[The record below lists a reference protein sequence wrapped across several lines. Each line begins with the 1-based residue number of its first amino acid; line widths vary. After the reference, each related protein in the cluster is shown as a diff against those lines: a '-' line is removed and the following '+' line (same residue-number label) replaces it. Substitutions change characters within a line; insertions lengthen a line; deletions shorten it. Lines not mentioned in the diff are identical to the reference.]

1 MLRRAVAFFVIA
13 IIAAV
18 LGFTKVGNAGI
29 FFASA
34 SERDN
39 RIESSVK
46 KAIAFKS
53 DLKDD
58 LIMVQSRDGVI
69 LLTGT
74 VKDESHKLL
83 AQKTVEKLR
92 GVKSVDNQLKLE
104 GEQAEKNSDGTLSVK
119 W

>member
-1 MLRRAVAFFVIA
+1 MLRRGGAFFVIA

-18 LGFTKVGNAGI
+18 LGFTKVGNTGI

-39 RIESSVK
+39 RIESSAK
-46 KAIAFKS
+46 KSLSFKTY
-53 DLKDD
+53 LKDD
-58 LIMVQSRDGVI
+58 LITVRSRDGVVI
-69 LLTGT
+69 LTGT
-74 VKDESHKLL
+74 VADESHKVL

-104 GEQAEKNSDGTLSVK
+104 GERVEKDSDGTISVK

>member
-1 MLRRAVAFFVIA
+1 MLRWLGTFIVIA

-18 LGFTKVGNAGI
+18 FGFTKIGNTGI
-29 FFASA
+29 FFDSA

-39 RIESSVK
+39 RIESSAK
-46 KAIAFKS
+46 KSIAFKT
-53 DLKDD
+53 DLKDY
-58 LIMVQSRDGVI
+58 LITVQSRDGVVM
-69 LLTGT
+69 LTGT
-74 VKDESHKLL
+74 VKDESHKVL

-104 GEQAEKNSDGTLSVK
+104 GERAKKDSDGTLSVK

>member
-1 MLRRAVAFFVIA
+1 MLRWAGTFIVIV
-13 IIAAV
+13 IITV
-18 LGFTKVGNAGI
+18 VFGFTKIGNAGI

-39 RIESSVK
+39 RIESSATK
-46 KAIAFKS
+46 SLSFKT

-58 LIMVQSRDGVI
+58 LITVRSRDGVI
-69 LLTGT
+69 ILTGT
-74 VKDESHKLL
+74 VADESHKVL

-104 GEQAEKNSDGTLSVK
+104 GERAKKDSDGTLSVK

>member
-1 MLRRAVAFFVIA
+1 MSCRAGTLIVIA

-18 LGFTKVGNAGI
+18 LGSTKIGHAGI

-39 RIESSVK
+39 RIELSAK
-46 KAIAFKS
+46 KSLSFKT

-58 LIMVQSRDGVI
+58 LITVRSRDGIVI
-69 LLTGT
+69 LTGT
-74 VKDESHKLL
+74 VADETHKLL
-83 AQKTVEKLR
+83 AQETVTKLR
-92 GVKSVDNQLKLE
+92 GVKSVDNQLRLE
-104 GEQAEKNSDGTLSVK
+104 GKRAEKNSDGTLSVK

>member
-1 MLRRAVAFFVIA
+1 MLRWAGTFIVIA
-13 IIAAV
+13 IITAV
-18 LGFTKVGNAGI
+18 FGFTNIGNAGI

-39 RIESSVK
+39 RIESSAK
-46 KAIAFKS
+46 KSKAFKT

-58 LIMVQSRDGVI
+58 LITVRSRDGVVI
-69 LLTGT
+69 LTGT
-74 VKDESHKLL
+74 VKDESHKVL

-92 GVKSVDNQLKLE
+92 GVKSVDNQLRLE
-104 GEQAEKNSDGTLSVK
+104 GERTEKNSDGTLSVK

>member
-1 MLRRAVAFFVIA
+1 VLCRAGTFIVIA
-13 IIAAV
+13 IIVAV
-18 LGFTKVGNAGI
+18 LGFTKIGNAGI

-39 RIESSVK
+39 RIELSAK
-46 KAIAFKS
+46 KSLLFKT

-58 LIMVQSRDGVI
+58 LITVRSRDGVVV
-69 LLTGT
+69 LTGT
-74 VKDESHKLL
+74 VADESHKIL

-104 GEQAEKNSDGTLSVK
+104 GERTEKDSDGTLSVK

>member
-1 MLRRAVAFFVIA
+1 MLHRGAVLFFIA
-13 IIAAV
+13 IIAV
-18 LGFTKVGNAGI
+18 VFGFTKVGNAGI

-39 RIESSVK
+39 RIESSAK
-46 KAIAFKS
+46 RSLFFKT

-58 LIMVQSRDGVI
+58 LITVRSRDGIVI
-69 LLTGT
+69 LTGT
-74 VKDESHKLL
+74 VADESHKLL

-92 GVKSVDNQLKLE
+92 GVKSVDNQLRLE
-104 GEQAEKNSDGTLSVK
+104 GERTEKNSDGTLSVK

>member
-1 MLRRAVAFFVIA
+1 MSRRADIFIIIA

-18 LGFTKVGNAGI
+18 LGSTKVGNAGI
-29 FFASA
+29 FFASV

-39 RIESSVK
+39 RIESSAK
-46 KAIAFKS
+46 KSLSFKT

-58 LIMVQSRDGVI
+58 LITVRSRDGVVI
-69 LLTGT
+69 LTGT
-74 VKDESHKLL
+74 VADESHKVL

-104 GEQAEKNSDGTLSVK
+104 GEQAEKDSDGTLSVK

>member
-13 IIAAV
+13 IIVAM

-39 RIESSVK
+39 RIELSAK
-46 KAIAFKS
+46 KAIAFKT

-58 LIMVQSRDGVI
+58 RITVQSRDGVI

-74 VKDESHKLL
+74 VKDESHKVL
-83 AQKTVEKLR
+83 AQGTVAKLR

-104 GEQAEKNSDGTLSVK
+104 GERAKKDSDGTLSVK

>member
-1 MLRRAVAFFVIA
+1 MLRWAGTFIVIA
-13 IIAAV
+13 IIV
-18 LGFTKVGNAGI
+18 EVFGFTKIGNAGI

-39 RIESSVK
+39 RIEASAK
-46 KAIAFKS
+46 KAISFKT

-58 LIMVQSRDGVI
+58 LITVQSRDGVVI
-69 LLTGT
+69 LTGT
-74 VKDESHKLL
+74 VADEFHKVL
-83 AQKTVEKLR
+83 AQGVVAKLR

-104 GEQAEKNSDGTLSVK
+104 GERADKNSDGTLSVK

>member
-1 MLRRAVAFFVIA
+1 MLYRSAIFFVIA

-18 LGFTKVGNAGI
+18 LGFTKVGNANM

-39 RIESSVK
+39 RIESSAK
-46 KAIAFKS
+46 KSKAFKTY
-53 DLKDD
+53 LKDD
-58 LIMVQSRDGVI
+58 LITVQSRDGVVM
-69 LLTGT
+69 LTGT
-74 VKDESHKLL
+74 VADESHKLL
-83 AQKTVEKLR
+83 AQETVAKLR

-104 GEQAEKNSDGTLSVK
+104 GERASKNSDGTLSVK